1 MSHAVLETWRAPA
14 GAALTHR
21 DLERTPDDGKRYE
34 VIEGALHVTAF
45 PTTAHQRATTRLT
58 SLLDAHVERLDLGM
72 IFAAG
77 LKVVLDER
85 TGVGPDVVYVSK
97 ARLGGLARDG
107 YYGPPDLLVEFLSSR
122 PTLDTEVKMETYAR
136 GGVPHYWIVDPEQY
150 TLRAYELEHAR
161 WKLAT
166 ERREDDAFEPALF
179 PGLVIPLAS
188 LWLR

>member
-1 MSHAVLETWRAPA
+1 M
-14 GAALTHR
+14 
-21 DLERTPDDGKRYE
+21 
-34 VIEGALHVTAF
+34 TAF

-107 YYGPPDLLVEFLSSR
+107 YYGPPDLLVEALPSR

-136 GGVPHYWIVDPEQY
+136 GGVPHCWIVDPEQY

-166 ERREDDAFEPALF
+166 ERRQDGAFEPALF